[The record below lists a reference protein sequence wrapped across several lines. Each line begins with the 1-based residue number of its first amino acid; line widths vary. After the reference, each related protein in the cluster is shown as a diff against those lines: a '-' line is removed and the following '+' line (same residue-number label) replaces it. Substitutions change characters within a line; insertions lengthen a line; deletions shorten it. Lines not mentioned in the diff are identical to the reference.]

1 MKTRPRVPRASRLL
15 CIMLA
20 EIVAVT
26 YTTPPVRAQAPAPQ
40 QITISILE
48 GEGAINNIKQRTA
61 REAIVQVQD
70 ENHKPVAGVAVTFFL
85 ADHGAS
91 GVFAN
96 GSQSMTVM
104 TDANGQAA
112 MRGMVPNKMAG
123 KMQIRVSARLGNLN
137 ADAVITQTNAAGAAA
152 AGGAAISGKA
162 IALLVVGAVA
172 AAVVGVVLAT
182 RGGSS
187 TAVVI
192 AVGPTP
198 TPTPTP
204 TPPAVVITPGTPT
217 VGHP

>member
-1 MKTRPRVPRASRLL
+1 MKTRPRVPRASGLL

-26 YTTPPVRAQAPAPQ
+26 YTTPPVHAQAPAPK

-96 GSQSMTVM
+96 GSQSLTVM

-112 MRGMVPNKMAG
+112 MRGMVPNNMAG
-123 KMQIRVSARLGNLN
+123 KMEIRVSARLGNLN
-137 ADAVITQTNAAGAAA
+137 ADATITQTNAAGAAA
-152 AGGAAISGKA
+152 AGGAAISGKV
-162 IALLVVGAVA
+162 IALIVVVA
-172 AAVVGVVLAT
+172 AAAAVGAIVAT
-182 RGGSS
+182 HGGSS
-187 TAVVI
+187 SSNTTTI
-192 AVGPTP
+192 PSGPT
-198 TPTPTP
+198 T
-204 TPPAVVITPGTPT
+204 PAVVTITPGTPT

>member
-1 MKTRPRVPRASRLL
+1 MKTCPRVTRASRLL
-15 CIMLA
+15 CMMLA
-20 EIVAVT
+20 EIIAIT
-26 YTTPPVRAQAPAPQ
+26 YTTPPVGAQAPEPKQ
-40 QITISILE
+40 LTISILE
-48 GEGAINNIKQRTA
+48 GEGAINNIRQRTA

-70 ENHKPVAGVAVTFFL
+70 ENHKPVAGAAVTFFL

-96 GSQSMTVM
+96 GSQSMTVL

-112 MRGMVPNKMAG
+112 MRGMVPNQMAG
-123 KMQIRVSARLGNLN
+123 KMEIRVSARLGNLN

-162 IALLVVGAVA
+162 IALIVVGVVA

-187 TAVVI
+187 TSTSTTIPTGPSTPAAV
-192 AVGPTP
+192 T
-198 TPTPTP
+198 
-204 TPPAVVITPGTPT
+204 ITPGTPT

>member
-1 MKTRPRVPRASRLL
+1 MKTHHRVPGASRLL
-15 CIMLA
+15 CTMLA
-20 EIVAVT
+20 EIIAIT
-26 YTTPPVRAQAPAPQ
+26 YAAPPVRAQAPEPKQ
-40 QITISILE
+40 LTISILE
-48 GEGAINNIKQRTA
+48 GEGAINNIRQRTA
-61 REAIVQVQD
+61 REAMVQVQD

-152 AGGAAISGKA
+152 AGGAAISGKT
-162 IALLVVGAVA
+162 IALIVVGVVA
-172 AAVVGVVLAT
+172 AAVVGVVVAT
-182 RGGSS
+182 HGGGSS
-187 TAVVI
+187 PSTTATI
-192 AVGPTP
+192 PAGPT
-198 TPTPTP
+198 T
-204 TPPAVVITPGTPT
+204 PAVVITPGTPT

>member
-1 MKTRPRVPRASRLL
+1 MKTRPRVPRASGLL

-26 YTTPPVRAQAPAPQ
+26 YTTPPVHAQAPAPK

-96 GSQSMTVM
+96 GSQSLTVM

-112 MRGMVPNKMAG
+112 MRGMVPNNMAG
-123 KMQIRVSARLGNLN
+123 KMEIRVSARLGNLN
-137 ADAVITQTNAAGAAA
+137 ADATITQTNAAGAAA
-152 AGGAAISGKA
+152 AGGAAISGKV
-162 IALLVVGAVA
+162 IALIVVVA
-172 AAVVGVVLAT
+172 AAAAVGAIVASH
-182 RGGSS
+182 GGSS
-187 TAVVI
+187 SSTTTTI
-192 AVGPTP
+192 PSGPT
-198 TPTPTP
+198 T
-204 TPPAVVITPGTPT
+204 PAVVTITPGTPT

>member
-1 MKTRPRVPRASRLL
+1 
-15 CIMLA
+15 MLA

-26 YTTPPVRAQAPAPQ
+26 YTTPPVHAQAPAPK

-96 GSQSMTVM
+96 GSQSLTVM

-112 MRGMVPNKMAG
+112 MRGMVPNNMAG
-123 KMQIRVSARLGNLN
+123 KMEIRVSARLGNLN
-137 ADAVITQTNAAGAAA
+137 ADATITQTNAAGAAA
-152 AGGAAISGKA
+152 AGGAAISGKV
-162 IALLVVGAVA
+162 IALIVVVA
-172 AAVVGVVLAT
+172 AAAAVGAIVAT
-182 RGGSS
+182 HGGSS
-187 TAVVI
+187 SSNTTTI
-192 AVGPTP
+192 PSGPT
-198 TPTPTP
+198 T
-204 TPPAVVITPGTPT
+204 PAVVTITPGTPT

>member
-1 MKTRPRVPRASRLL
+1 MKTRPRVRRVSRLL
-15 CIMLA
+15 CMLLA

-26 YTTPPVRAQAPAPQ
+26 YTTPPIRAQAPEPKQ
-40 QITISILE
+40 LTISILE

-96 GSQSMTVM
+96 GSQSMTVL
-104 TDANGQAA
+104 TDTNGQAA

-123 KMQIRVSARLGNLN
+123 KMEIRVSARLGDLN

-152 AGGAAISGKA
+152 GGAAISGKV
-162 IALLVVGAVA
+162 IALIVVVAVGAAVGAIVA
-172 AAVVGVVLAT
+172 T
-182 RGGSS
+182 HGGSS
-187 TAVVI
+187 TPASTTI
-192 AVGPTP
+192 PTGPT
-198 TPTPTP
+198 T
-204 TPPAVVITPGTPT
+204 PAVVITPGTPT
-217 VGHP
+217 VTHP

>member
-1 MKTRPRVPRASRLL
+1 M
-15 CIMLA
+15 MLA
-20 EIVAVT
+20 EIVAIA
-26 YTTPPVRAQAPAPQ
+26 YTTPPIRAQAPEPKQ
-40 QITISILE
+40 LTISILE

-123 KMQIRVSARLGNLN
+123 KMEIRVSARLGNLN
-137 ADAVITQTNAAGAAA
+137 ADAVITQTNVAGAAGA
-152 AGGAAISGKA
+152 AGGAAISGKV
-162 IALLVVGAVA
+162 IALIVVGAVA
-172 AAVVGVVLAT
+172 AAVVGGYLSS
-182 RGGSS
+182 RGGGSF
-187 TAVVI
+187 A
-192 AVGPTP
+192 TP
-198 TPTPTP
+198 SPATPA
-204 TPPAVVITPGTPT
+204 PAVVITPGTPT

>member
-1 MKTRPRVPRASRLL
+1 MNTQPRIPRASRLL
-15 CIMLA
+15 CTMLA
-20 EIVAVT
+20 EIIAIT
-26 YTTPPVRAQAPAPQ
+26 YATPPVRAQAPEPKQ
-40 QITISILE
+40 LSISILE
-48 GEGAINNIKQRTA
+48 GEGAINNIRQRTA

-96 GSQSMTVM
+96 GSQSMTVT

-123 KMQIRVSARLGNLN
+123 KMEIRVSARLGNLN
-137 ADAVITQTNAAGAAA
+137 ADAVITQTNAVGAAA
-152 AGGAAISGKA
+152 AGGAAISGKV
-162 IALLVVGAVA
+162 IALIVVAAVA
-172 AAVVGVVLAT
+172 GTVAGVYLAT

-187 TAVVI
+187 ASATIPA
-192 AVGPTP
+192 GPT
-198 TPTPTP
+198 T
-204 TPPAVVITPGTPT
+204 PAVVITPGTPT